1 MPPPPPGNASFT
13 HASPA
18 FRYRSMEEHK
28 KRGLVAITVSW
39 PIAESVN
46 GQPLNYT
53 VDDVTVETA
62 CLRLGA
68 PAGSGGENG
77 ASSYR
82 TSGGLVMVVIGAFWI
97 LFQA

>member
-1 MPPPPPGNASFT
+1 
-13 HASPA
+13 
-18 FRYRSMEEHK
+18 MEEHK

-39 PIAESVN
+39 PMLESVD

-68 PAGSGGENG
+68 SEGSGGENG

-82 TSGGLVMVVIGAFWI
+82 ASGGLVMATVGA
-97 LFQA
+97 LLVLLQA